1 MNQSSLKEG
10 KNVSGIELIEVFD
23 FFFPFFF
30 GQKED
35 SKSFKITLRTGTY
48 KTSKLLICFLIISV
62 GSNRFFFLQNNPL
75 CKLGND
81 HRFSSRYAGLSSVNK
96 LVNK

>member
-10 KNVSGIELIEVFD
+10 KNVSGIELIKVFD
-23 FFFPFFF
+23 FFFFSFFF

-62 GSNRFFFLQNNPL
+62 GSNRFFF
-75 CKLGND
+75 
-81 HRFSSRYAGLSSVNK
+81 FTE
-96 LVNK
+96 

>member
-62 GSNRFFFLQNNPL
+62 GSNRFFF
-75 CKLGND
+75 
-81 HRFSSRYAGLSSVNK
+81 FTE
-96 LVNK
+96 